1 MYSKAYILLERDFK
15 ELQLQQNIRKG
26 VIAFPVSN
34 NMMSWKAEIEGLRN
48 SVCEGL
54 VFHLTLDFSEEYNFV
69 PPVVKFVTI
78 PFHPNVDPYTG
89 KPSINI
95 LDKPAKWKTS
105 YTVLSILLDIQMLLS
120 YPSLKNPVNLEAAQ
134 LLLKDKSMYKIVIKE
149 LLPPASP
156 KREGSLVLA
165 EKPREDI
172 RVIKTISF
180 NDYYKTW
187 SEIATTKIAKHSK
200 NPFVGDPHF
209 MGQYYKWKQQDRQY
223 LSQWESK
230 FILSKWQTA
239 RQKVM
244 AQGSRDLYN
253 EGLGVYPSPS
263 NTKASFSTQLRYR
276 MSTPDAGNAPELLS
290 VNISPHR
297 SMYKTELS
305 IDNETEGEP
314 RFYDLPQ
321 EWPEKSLPE
330 EHDDSRESWEEEA
343 DNLVAW
349 TDGLDEES
357 LNFENY
363 ENVEHYQN
371 FGN

>member
-15 ELQLQQNIRKG
+15 ELKLPQNIKKG
-26 VIAFPVSN
+26 ITAFPVSDD
-34 NMMSWKAEIEGLRN
+34 MMNWKAEIEGLWN

-89 KPSINI
+89 KLSIDI
-95 LDKPAKWKTS
+95 LDKPDKWNTS
-105 YTVLSILLDIQMLLS
+105 YTVRSILLDIQMLLS

-134 LLLKDKSMYKIVIKE
+134 LLLKDESLYRTVIKE

-156 KREGSLVLA
+156 KREGSLVFA
-165 EKPREDI
+165 ERPQEHI

-209 MGQYYKWKQQDRQY
+209 MGQYYKWKQQDRQNI
-223 LSQWESK
+223 LQWESK
-230 FILSKWQTA
+230 FVLSKWQTA
-239 RQKVM
+239 RKKVL
-244 AQGSRDLYN
+244 AQHGRNLY
-253 EGLGVYPSPS
+253 EDELGVYPSPS
-263 NTKASFSTQLRYR
+263 KLDSAWFFSF
-276 MSTPDAGNAPELLS
+276 
-290 VNISPHR
+290 ISK
-297 SMYKTELS
+297 SELS
-305 IDNETEGEP
+305 FEHETEGEP
-314 RFYDLPQ
+314 KYYELPQ
-321 EWPEKSLPE
+321 EWPEESLPE

-357 LNFENY
+357 LNY
-363 ENVEHYQN
+363 ENVEQYEN

>member
-1 MYSKAYILLERDFK
+1 MSSKTGNNFTMYSKAYILLERDFK

-253 EGLGVYPSPS
+253 EGLGVYPSP
-263 NTKASFSTQLRYR
+263 
-276 MSTPDAGNAPELLS
+276 
-290 VNISPHR
+290 
-297 SMYKTELS
+297 TELS